1 LNGAPHAITAGCY
14 SADRSPSPIKTR
26 VKATSRGGQEKR
38 KTEEES
44 QGGTGEKKETLGT
57 RKSHTAGKKKLGKT
71 GGKKLKLNPDEKP
84 ETGEKN
90 RGKTEHKSRERNNTQ
105 RDRENKRAAIN
116 RDEYWLCH
124 CLRPCKQRK
133 PRIKTNSQQA
143 SLFITFSASKVAEKT
158 KGTRRQVSAEGRQR
172 EAAGEDPSAL

>member
-26 VKATSRGGQEKR
+26 VKATSRGGQEER

-84 ETGEKN
+84 ETGESDRERN
-90 RGKTEHKSRERNNTQ
+90 RGGREERNPKHKRHQLHFLVFLGTPYRKRAFPHQHLPKTTKTETSRER
-105 RDRENKRAAIN
+105 
-116 RDEYWLCH
+116 
-124 CLRPCKQRK
+124 
-133 PRIKTNSQQA
+133 
-143 SLFITFSASKVAEKT
+143 V
-158 KGTRRQVSAEGRQR
+158 GRT
-172 EAAGEDPSAL
+172 